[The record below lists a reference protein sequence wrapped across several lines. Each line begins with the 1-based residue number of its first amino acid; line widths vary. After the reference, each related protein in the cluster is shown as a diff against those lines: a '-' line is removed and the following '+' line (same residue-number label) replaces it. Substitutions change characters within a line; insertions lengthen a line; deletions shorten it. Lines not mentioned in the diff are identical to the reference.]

1 MTIKS
6 SLAEV
11 MQHAFGE
18 SNIRSTV
25 VDGVVWFVAKDLVKA
40 LHNRTWRSHHVAHIP
55 EEMKGA
61 QPMCGNLS
69 DGRVQVRNVLCLN
82 QQGVDYYLVRS
93 DSPRA
98 EPMRLWLVNEVLPSI
113 REDGGYIDGQENMTP
128 EEVREVG
135 AEVVKRI
142 ALARE
147 GLRKQ
152 QSSFDDVIAKAYNEG
167 TFKSPSVGLAIANAN
182 KIPSIV
188 VLGNQPSTI
197 EKNTGYRPRDLL
209 VITEDAVGLSKYT
222 EAVGQVKLLASMG
235 FDAKAIRSM
244 VCSLH

>member
-1 MTIKS
+1 MVGNLEESHS
-6 SLAEV
+6 SNL
-11 MQHAFGE
+11 
-18 SNIRSTV
+18 RSETYTNTRGRQYEMYV
-25 VDGVVWFVAKDLVKA
+25 LSEDLVNTLVLGYSDEHRLAVVQELRTKHEA
-40 LHNRTWRSHHVAHIP
+40 LIQIRDEADTIGEA
-55 EEMKGA
+55 KGIA
-61 QPMCGNLS
+61 ANAL
-69 DGRVQVRNVLCLN
+69 VL
-82 QQGVDYYLVRS
+82 Q
-93 DSPRA
+93 
-98 EPMRLWLVNEVLPSI
+98 
-113 REDGGYIDGQENMTP
+113 
-128 EEVREVG
+128 
-135 AEVVKRI
+135 
-142 ALARE
+142 RE